1 MRSGRKLNG
10 LRGGGI
16 RSLPDAAKGSAD
28 NGGGYVV
35 GIDSIDPFGVGLY

>member
-1 MRSGRKLNG
+1 MRSGRKLNW

-28 NGGGYVV
+28 NGGGHVDGV
-35 GIDSIDPFGVGLY
+35 DKTGPFGPGLY